1 MENQFVEETTDWIQT
16 KAFMAGFEIRMVRK
30 WQKYVYLY
38 FLPAGDVQLSHCPS
52 YLKNF
57 HVFWNK
63 ESYLNDW
70 VRCSSFC
77 SCVLAS
83 WIWWKETNA
92 LVSLTFERFVRWNFL
107 NELPASPDCLP
118 CSLWTSCHYSS
129 GRSFNDNGKIWR
141 LYMTEWFVSFQIEK
155 FPIKKPFR
163 C

>member
-38 FLPAGDVQLSHCPS
+38 FLPAGEVHPIWKISMCFGIRRVILMIGSDVLH
-52 YLKNF
+52 
-57 HVFWNK
+57 
-63 ESYLNDW
+63 
-70 VRCSSFC
+70 FC

-141 LYMTEWFVSFQIEK
+141 LYMTEWFVSFKIEK
-155 FPIKKPFR
+155 FPLKTF
-163 C
+163 

>member
-1 MENQFVEETTDWIQT
+1 MCSDGKSVCWGDNWLDSN
-16 KAFMAGFEIRMVRK
+16 KGFHGRLWDQDGQEVAK
-30 WQKYVYLY
+30 VC
-38 FLPAGDVQLSHCPS
+38 LPLLSPGRWCPS
-52 YLKNF
+52 YLKN
-57 HVFWNK
+57 VFWNK

-70 VRCSSFC
+70 IRCVSFC

-92 LVSLTFERFVRWNFL
+92 LVSFTFDRFVRWNFL

-141 LYMTEWFVSFQIEK
+141 LYMTEWFVSFKIEK
-155 FPIKKPFR
+155 FPLKTF
-163 C
+163 